1 MNNGKGLSMKI
12 DISEA
17 SGKAPEYTDLPV
29 SDNKNMSG
37 YLTFK
42 DIKWYWHACAIQLVS
57 FPKSATIT
65 CMAKQT
71 TKE

>member
-42 DIKWYWHACAIQLVS
+42 DIK
-57 FPKSATIT
+57 
-65 CMAKQT
+65 
-71 TKE
+71 